1 MNTHT
6 RLCYYILSVCFL
18 FSLFRAPLLII
29 SPHLFLFIMP
39 KSRASRSGANH
50 DTTCKHIL
58 TLSEDWNELRGTCGV
73 QQWNKQAS
81 RVRREQEIETSRGAG
96 RLFRLAQTGQLTHCL
111 RIVGPKFFQDE
122 GPAWEVFNKMANTFI
137 RAKIYRAIQAIG
149 MRTAIERSLNLTEP
163 GEFYTDA
170 SADWNGAGACRASHI
185 SQDGLL
191 STNSHP
197 N

>member
-1 MNTHT
+1 M
-6 RLCYYILSVCFL
+6 V
-18 FSLFRAPLLII
+18 
-29 SPHLFLFIMP
+29 
-39 KSRASRSGANH
+39 
-50 DTTCKHIL
+50 
-58 TLSEDWNELRGTCGV
+58 
-73 QQWNKQAS
+73 
-81 RVRREQEIETSRGAG
+81 
-96 RLFRLAQTGQLTHCL
+96 
-111 RIVGPKFFQDE
+111 
-122 GPAWEVFNKMANTFI
+122 NTFI
-137 RAKIYRAIQAIG
+137 RAKISRAIQAIG